1 MHGPEWLSNPIFS
14 SVLLSIG
21 ILFLWMAL
29 RTEKDYRRH
38 QHDAVHSG
46 IEISIIGKMVVDT
59 SKGWLFFTL
68 FIGGMALG
76 AHFLSEYTFHLY
88 DTTSIDSITHGLS
101 AMGITAIVLNFSIT
115 RKRRYYF
122 PISIGA
128 AWIGFIIWEVY
139 EWISLGI
146 HGPMGFIQTD
156 PIDMFV
162 DLWVDTLG
170 CLAVC
175 FLYREFTD

>member
-1 MHGPEWLSNPIFS
+1 MHGPEWLSNPFFS

-21 ILFLWMAL
+21 ILFLCIAL
-29 RTEKDYRRH
+29 RTEKEHRRH
-38 QHDAVHSG
+38 QHHTANSG
-46 IEISIIGKMVVDT
+46 IEIKCMGKMIVDT
-59 SKGWLFFTL
+59 SRGWLFFTL
-68 FIGGMALG
+68 FIGGIALG

-101 AMGITAIVLNFSIT
+101 AMGITAIVLNFFIT
-115 RKRRYYF
+115 RKKRYYF

-128 AWIGFIIWEVY
+128 AWIGFILWEVY
-139 EWISLGI
+139 EWISLGM
-146 HGPMGFIQTD
+146 HGPTGFIQTD
-156 PIDMFV
+156 PIDMIV

-170 CLAVC
+170 SLAVC